1 MIQIVIIIKTR
12 KNIII
17 LFKNTVIKLFSF
29 FPLRPLKFLP
39 FLLCAGLSFFE
50 LAEDE
55 SVVISRY

>member
-1 MIQIVIIIKTR
+1 KDE

-17 LFKNTVIKLFSF
+17 LFKNTVIKLISF

-39 FLLCAGLSFFE
+39 FLLCAGPSFFE
-50 LAEDE
+50 LAEEE

>member
-1 MIQIVIIIKTR
+1 MIQIVILKTR

-17 LFKNTVIKLFSF
+17 LFKNTVIKLISF

-39 FLLCAGLSFFE
+39 FLLCAGPSFFE
-50 LAEDE
+50 LAEEE